1 MPATLHLEANYNM
14 FKTEKIDLK
23 TSGTLNPL
31 VQDYLDKKETL
42 KPFYDHYPN
51 ENGFADLLKTKLY
64 SDLDRNKL
72 YEIILAQSK
81 LVNNTSAVSIKKIES
96 LKQKNTFTVTTGH
109 QLCLFTGP
117 LYFIHKIFST
127 INLAEELK
135 KQFSQFDFVP
145 VYWMAS
151 EDHDFEEVNNF
162 NAFNKNFKWESKQAG
177 AVGDFK
183 TEELKELFALVKES
197 FGTNENG
204 NYLSSLFEKAY
215 LNNSTLKDATR
226 FLVNELFSEYGLV
239 IVDGHDKEFKK
250 QFAGVL
256 EKEIFEN
263 ISFYKVKESTEALNK
278 MGYTTQVNPR
288 PINCFYIADNLR
300 ARIEKNGSDFKV
312 LGTELSFT
320 ETEIKKIIANE
331 QEKISPNVVL
341 RPVYQQFIL
350 PNIAYVGGPG
360 ELAYWL
366 QYKSIFDALN
376 ILLPILIPRNFIT
389 VIDAGTKNK
398 IDKLNFTPADF
409 FKDTKELID
418 AYQLK
423 TNNVF
428 ALDKEKEELNK
439 LYNTLIE
446 KVSAVDKTLN
456 GAAMAELQKAVNGVE
471 QLIGKANKALK
482 QRSETEINQ
491 INGVK
496 QKLFPNGTPQERSDN
511 FAGFYLKYGKAFLSG
526 LKENIRPFEIDH
538 KLFIEQ
544 IP

>member
-31 VQDYLDKKETL
+31 VLDYLDKKESL
-42 KPFYDHYPN
+42 KPFYDHYPD
-51 ENGFADLLKTKLY
+51 EKGFASFLKTNPY
-64 SDLDRNKL
+64 ADLDRDKL
-72 YEIILAQSK
+72 SEITLAQSK
-81 LVNNTSAVSIKKIES
+81 LVNNASALSIKKIES
-96 LKQKNTFTVTTGH
+96 LKQKNVFTVTTGH

-135 KQFSQFDFVP
+135 KQFPDFDFVP

-183 TEELKELFALVKES
+183 TQELTDLFTLVKES

-226 FLVNELFSEYGLV
+226 YLVNELFGEYGLV

-250 QFAGVL
+250 QFAGIL

-263 ISFYKVKESTEALNK
+263 ISFSKVKESTDALNK
-278 MGYTTQVNPR
+278 MGYATQVNPR

-300 ARIEKNGSDFKV
+300 ARIEKTNSDFKV
-312 LGTELSFT
+312 IGTDISFS
-320 ETEIKKIIANE
+320 ENEIKNMIANE
-331 QEKISPNVVL
+331 PEKISPNVVL
-341 RPVYQQFIL
+341 RPVYQQIIL

-366 QYKSIFDALN
+366 QYKSMFNALDV
-376 ILLPILIPRNFIT
+376 LFPILIPRNFIT

-398 IDKLNFTPADF
+398 IDKLNFKPEDF
-409 FKDTKELID
+409 FKDVKELID

-428 ALDKEKEELNK
+428 KLDKEKEELTK
-439 LYNTLIE
+439 LYNGLIE

-456 GAAMAELQKAVNGVE
+456 AASMAELQKALNGVE

-496 QKLFPNGTPQERSDN
+496 QKLFPNSTPQERSDN
-511 FAGFYLKYGKAFLSG
+511 FAGFYFKYGAAFLNG
-526 LKENIRPFEIDH
+526 LKESIHPFEIDH
-538 KLFIEQ
+538 KILIESSN
-544 IP
+544 

>member
-14 FKTEKIDLK
+14 FNTEKIDLK
-23 TSGTLNPL
+23 ASGAINPL
-31 VQDYLDKKETL
+31 VLDYLDKKETL
-42 KPFYDHYPN
+42 KTFYANYPN
-51 ENGFADLLKTKLY
+51 VKGFAELLKTDLY
-64 SDLDRNKL
+64 SSLDRNL
-72 YEIILAQSK
+72 LSSILLNQSK
-81 LVNNTSAVSIKKIES
+81 FVNNTSEASIKKIDS
-96 LKQKNTFTVTTGH
+96 LKQKKVFTVTTGH

-135 KQFSQFDFVP
+135 KQFPEFDFVP

-183 TEELKELFALVKES
+183 TEELKELFGFVKES
-197 FGTNENG
+197 MGTSENG

-215 LNNSTLKDATR
+215 LNNVTLKDATR
-226 FLVNELFSEYGLV
+226 FLVNELFGEYGLV

-250 QFAGVL
+250 QFSGIL
-256 EKEIFEN
+256 EKEILEN
-263 ISFYKVKESTEALNK
+263 ISFLKVKESTDELNK
-278 MGYTTQVNPR
+278 MGYSTQVNPR

-300 ARIEKNGSDFKV
+300 ARIERNGSDFKV
-312 LGTELSFT
+312 VGTNLSFNQS
-320 ETEIKKIIANE
+320 EMKNIIAAE
-331 QEKISPNVVL
+331 PEKISPNVVL
-341 RPVYQQFIL
+341 RPVYQQLIL

-366 QYKSIFDALN
+366 QYKKLFDALN
-376 ILLPILIPRNFIT
+376 VLFPILIPRNFIT

-398 IDKLNFTPADF
+398 IDKLNFKPEDF
-409 FKDTKELID
+409 FKDAKELVD
-418 AYQLK
+418 SYQLK

-428 ALDKEKEELNK
+428 TLDKEKEELTK
-439 LYNTLIE
+439 LYNGLIE
-446 KVSAVDKTLN
+446 KISAVDKTLN
-456 GAAMAELQKAVNGVE
+456 ASAMAELQKAVNGVE

-491 INGVK
+491 INAVK
-496 QKLFPNGTPQERSDN
+496 QKLFPNGTPQERYDN
-511 FAGFYLKYGKAFLSG
+511 FAGFYLKYGSAFFKG
-526 LKENIRPFEIDH
+526 LKENIRPFEIYH
-538 KLFIEQ
+538 KLFIEKVN
-544 IP
+544 

>member
-14 FKTEKIDLK
+14 FKTEKINLK

-31 VQDYLDKKETL
+31 VQDYLDKKESL
-42 KPFYDHYPN
+42 KPFYDHYPD
-51 ENGFADLLKTKLY
+51 EKGFASLLKTNPY
-64 SDLDRNKL
+64 SDLNRDKL
-72 YEIILAQSK
+72 SEITLAQSK
-81 LVNNTSAVSIKKIES
+81 LVNNTSALSIKKIES
-96 LKQKNTFTVTTGH
+96 LKQKNIFTVTTGH

-135 KQFSQFDFVP
+135 KQFPDFDFVP

-226 FLVNELFSEYGLV
+226 FLVNELFGEYGLV
-239 IVDGHDKEFKK
+239 IIDGHDKEFKK
-250 QFAGVL
+250 QFAGIL
-256 EKEIFEN
+256 EKEIFES
-263 ISFYKVKESTEALNK
+263 ISFSKVKESTDALNK
-278 MGYTTQVNPR
+278 MGYATQVNPR

-300 ARIEKNGSDFKV
+300 ARIERINSDFKV
-312 LGTELSFT
+312 IGTDISFSENEMKNMIDT
-320 ETEIKKIIANE
+320 EP
-331 QEKISPNVVL
+331 EKISPNVVL
-341 RPVYQQFIL
+341 RPVYQQIIL

-366 QYKSIFDALN
+366 QYKSMFDALDV
-376 ILLPILIPRNFIT
+376 LFPILIPRNFIT
-389 VIDAGTKNK
+389 VIDAGIKNK
-398 IDKLNFTPADF
+398 IDKLNFKPEDF
-409 FKDTKELID
+409 FNDAKELID

-428 ALDKEKEELNK
+428 TLDKEKEKLTE
-439 LYNTLIE
+439 LYNGLIE

-456 GAAMAELQKAVNGVE
+456 AASMAELQKVLNGVE

-511 FAGFYLKYGKAFLSG
+511 FAGFYLKYGKTFLSE

>member
-14 FKTEKIDLK
+14 FKTQKIDLK
-23 TSGTLNPL
+23 TSGAINPL
-31 VQDYLDKKETL
+31 VLDYLDKKETL
-42 KPFYDHYPN
+42 KTFYNNYPDI
-51 ENGFADLLKTKLY
+51 NGFKELLKTNLY
-64 SDLDRNKL
+64 TDLDRNKL
-72 YEIILAQSK
+72 SELILKQSK
-81 LVNNTSAVSIKKIES
+81 LVNNTSAASITKIES
-96 LKQKNTFTVTTGH
+96 LKQKNVFTVTTGH

-135 KQFSQFDFVP
+135 KQFPDFDFVP

-183 TEELKELFALVKES
+183 TDELKALFDLVKES
-197 FGTNENG
+197 FGASENG

-226 FLVNELFSEYGLV
+226 FLVNELFGEYGLV

-250 QFAGVL
+250 QFAGIL
-256 EKEIFEN
+256 EKEIFES
-263 ISFYKVKESTEALNK
+263 ISFSKVKESTDALNK

-300 ARIEKNGSDFKV
+300 ARIEKTGSDFKV
-312 LGTELSFT
+312 LGTDLSFS
-320 ETEIKKIIANE
+320 ESEMKKMITNE
-331 QEKISPNVVL
+331 PEKISPNVVL
-341 RPVYQQFIL
+341 RPVYQQLIL

-366 QYKSIFDALN
+366 QYKTMFSALN
-376 ILLPILIPRNFIT
+376 ILFPILIPRNFIT
-389 VIDAGTKNK
+389 VIDGGTKNK
-398 IDKLNFTPADF
+398 IDKLNFKPEDF
-409 FKDTKELID
+409 FKEAKELID
-418 AYQLK
+418 AYQVK

-428 ALDKEKEELNK
+428 ALDKEKEDLTK
-439 LYNTLIE
+439 LYNSLIE

-456 GAAMAELQKAVNGVE
+456 AAAMAELQKAINGVE

-496 QKLFPNGTPQERSDN
+496 QKLFPNGTPQERSEN
-511 FAGFYLKYGKAFLSG
+511 FAGFYLNYGPAFLQG
-526 LKENIRPFEIDH
+526 LKENIHPFELDH
-538 KLFIEQ
+538 KLFIEAST
-544 IP
+544 

>member
-1 MPATLHLEANYNM
+1 M

-23 TSGTLNPL
+23 ASGAINPL
-31 VQDYLDKKETL
+31 VLDYLDKKETL
-42 KPFYDHYPN
+42 KPFYNNYPDL
-51 ENGFADLLKTKLY
+51 NGFADLLKTNLY
-64 SDLDRNKL
+64 TDLDRNKL
-72 YEIILAQSK
+72 SEIILSQSK
-81 LVNNTSAVSIKKIES
+81 LVNNTSAASLKKIES
-96 LKQKNTFTVTTGH
+96 LKQKNVFTVTTGH

-135 KQFSQFDFVP
+135 KQFTEFDFVP

-151 EDHDFEEVNNF
+151 EDHDFDEVNNF

-183 TEELKELFALVKES
+183 TGELKELFVLVKES
-197 FGTNENG
+197 FGTTENG

-215 LNNSTLKDATR
+215 LNNSNLKDATR
-226 FLVNELFSEYGLV
+226 FLVNELFGEYGLV
-239 IVDGHDKEFKK
+239 IIDGHDKEFKK
-250 QFAGVL
+250 QIANVL

-263 ISFYKVKESTEALNK
+263 ISFSKVKESTDALNK
-278 MGYTTQVNPR
+278 MGYATQVNPR

-300 ARIEKNGSDFKV
+300 ARIERTGTEFKV
-312 LGTELSFT
+312 LGTDLSFT
-320 ETEIKKIIANE
+320 ESEIKNIIKNE
-331 QEKISPNVVL
+331 PERISPNVVL
-341 RPVYQQFIL
+341 RPVYQQVIL

-366 QYKSIFDALN
+366 QYKSMFEALN
-376 ILLPILIPRNFIT
+376 VLFPILIPRNFIT

-398 IDKLNFTPADF
+398 IDKLNFKPEDF
-409 FKDTKELID
+409 FKETKELID

-439 LYNTLIE
+439 LYTVLIE
-446 KVSAVDKTLN
+446 KVSTVDKTLN
-456 GAAMAELQKAVNGVE
+456 AAAMAELQKVINGVE

-496 QKLFPNGTPQERSDN
+496 QKLFPNGTPQERSEN
-511 FAGFYLKYGKAFLSG
+511 FAGFYLKYGPDFFKG
-526 LKENIRPFEIDH
+526 LKENIKPFELDH
-538 KLFIEQ
+538 KLFIEA
-544 IP
+544 IA